1 MIYMFI
7 DINANKQTK
16 LNLCSCANMMG
27 VICIFGFFF
36 MCFDDFSAQV
46 LLEVNVSQLW
56 MYLHFPLHL
65 CQVAMGIA
73 LQDVIHIYG
82 EHWDYLGV
90 GCSANT
96 EGGIEV
102 EPVTNTTQLMLHTSG
117 RALSL
122 LQALSMEVP
131 AEGGTTTSSESST
144 SAASE
149 AEECL
154 NIDFVFK
161 TFLIS
166 AGLVLIVNA
175 FIKLINTP
183 VNSRWSKYICASR
196 AINAIVF
203 FALTQAVHRINSI
216 GLLGLLTGCLLF
228 QCKLLFLNPSSHILQ

>member
-1 MIYMFI
+1 
-7 DINANKQTK
+7 
-16 LNLCSCANMMG
+16 MMG
-27 VICIFGFFF
+27 VIVIFGFFF

-73 LQDVIHIYG
+73 LQDVIHIFG
-82 EHWDYLGV
+82 EHWDFLGV

-96 EGGIEV
+96 ESPTEMA
-102 EPVTNTTQLMLHTSG
+102 PVVNTTQLMLHTSG

-122 LQALSMEVP
+122 LQALTMEAP
-131 AEGGTTTSSESST
+131 AESGTTTASASTTSTASES
-144 SAASE
+144 
-149 AEECL
+149 EECL

-161 TFLIS
+161 TFLVT
-166 AGLVLIVNA
+166 AGLVLILNA
-175 FIKLINTP
+175 LIKLINTP

-196 AINAIVF
+196 TINAIVF
-203 FALTQAVHRINSI
+203 FGLTQAVHRINSI

-228 QCKLLFLNPSSHILQ
+228 QCKLLFLTYALLIYCNIKLLFICVQPHSCC